1 MIYPESAI
9 NIYSTKLNLNKI
21 KNKNNKSLNILDCFY
36 KNKVS
41 IYDVKDSEIIITIE
55 LEEIYT
61 NINLLKFGEKEKFI
75 YSINVK
81 KNKYN
86 ILWKDPNFGSNNG
99 YSNHLERRKLYALER
114 ANINIFCIK
123 TMEEAL
129 KFVIKR
135 RKENDNLIFISN
147 IGKDLSG
154 KRFIEIVRKIYN
166 YDVMVL
172 FYSNTKEHL
181 KWIKDFSNCLY
192 ADYSSYYEKYIT
204 NYNIEGLEKLKKEIE
219 NEYKIKLK
227 EFSPNILDVPKYMN
241 IINQKYNPYI
251 RHVKIFSKEIN
262 KYLCMIKDGENGKV
276 IAKTNDDGVNSIWDA
291 TFLDEKTVDNNI
303 IKTITLYSNNFYLKE
318 EKGKIIGFK
327 YMVIWEYKIYNNDK
341 TDNKDLYSFS
351 CIENNSHN
359 FLSIKENEITIN
371 EKTNGKYESFQLID
385 VDEKE
390 NDENI
395 LYENNSFISYL
406 TKQIRDDTNSISI
419 NDSSSKSEIINLIN
433 NL

>member
-1 MIYPESAI
+1 MNKYEGKFNNINLFNLQKDNINTFLIYVINKIPDIISIMIYPESAI
-9 NIYSTKLNLNKI
+9 NIYSKKLNLNKI

-86 ILWKDPNFGSNNG
+86 ILWKDPNFGSNKG
-99 YSNHLERRKLYALER
+99 YGNYLEKRKLYALER

-129 KFVIKR
+129 KFIIKR

-166 YDVMVL
+166 YDIMVL

-192 ADYSSYYEKYIT
+192 TDNSSYYEKYIT
-204 NYNIEGLEKLKKEIE
+204 NYNIEGLEKIKKEIE

-251 RHVKIFSKEIN
+251 RHVKIF
-262 KYLCMIKDGENGKV
+262 
-276 IAKTNDDGVNSIWDA
+276 
-291 TFLDEKTVDNNI
+291 
-303 IKTITLYSNNFYLKE
+303 
-318 EKGKIIGFK
+318 
-327 YMVIWEYKIYNNDK
+327 
-341 TDNKDLYSFS
+341 
-351 CIENNSHN
+351 
-359 FLSIKENEITIN
+359 
-371 EKTNGKYESFQLID
+371 
-385 VDEKE
+385 
-390 NDENI
+390 
-395 LYENNSFISYL
+395 
-406 TKQIRDDTNSISI
+406 
-419 NDSSSKSEIINLIN
+419 
-433 NL
+433 